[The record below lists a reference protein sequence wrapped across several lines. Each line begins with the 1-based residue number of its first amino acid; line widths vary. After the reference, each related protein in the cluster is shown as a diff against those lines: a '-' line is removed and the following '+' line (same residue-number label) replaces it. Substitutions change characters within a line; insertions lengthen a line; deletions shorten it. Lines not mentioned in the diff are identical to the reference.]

1 MAVTSLLLLHPGFSS
16 VSFTN
21 CTGSFPH
28 HYSRPCNQK
37 LYAHRS
43 SSFNL
48 HGPRIVGPFRIR
60 AMSASFG
67 SRLEDSVKKTIFENP
82 VVVYS
87 KSWCSYSSEVK
98 SLFKRLGVQPLVI
111 ELDQMAR
118 IWHGYGMGTA
128 QVWDGYVSGP
138 QGPQM
143 QKVLERLTG
152 QHTVPNVFIAI
163 VQVNAQNGD
172 VWPTI
177 FWQQSSGESFA
188 YDEEDKGRDSQGG
201 HVAASKGCRSQKGW
215 VYKQQ
220 MVCNVGSQ
228 SVDVVYST
236 DLGPVGQLKG
246 VHGSEERIR
255 DADTPDLLV
264 EERRSI
270 GEEAQRRQPSGV
282 REAVDVDREM
292 NSSRTN

>member
-111 ELDQMAR
+111 ELDQM
-118 IWHGYGMGTA
+118 
-128 QVWDGYVSGP
+128 GP

-152 QHTVPNVFIAI
+152 QHTVPNVFIVVIGAI
-163 VQVNAQNGD
+163 TLAVVQYTVKLYRKGELE
-172 VWPTI
+172 PLL
-177 FWQQSSGESFA
+177 SESGAAKTES
-188 YDEEDKGRDSQGG
+188 
-201 HVAASKGCRSQKGW
+201 
-215 VYKQQ
+215 
-220 MVCNVGSQ
+220 
-228 SVDVVYST
+228 
-236 DLGPVGQLKG
+236 
-246 VHGSEERIR
+246 
-255 DADTPDLLV
+255 
-264 EERRSI
+264 
-270 GEEAQRRQPSGV
+270 
-282 REAVDVDREM
+282 
-292 NSSRTN
+292 